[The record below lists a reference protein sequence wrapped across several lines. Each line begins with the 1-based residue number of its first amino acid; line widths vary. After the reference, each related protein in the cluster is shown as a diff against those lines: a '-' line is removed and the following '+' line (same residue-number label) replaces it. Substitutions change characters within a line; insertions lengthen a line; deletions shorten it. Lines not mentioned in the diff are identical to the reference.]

1 MDLLSDILSHLKL
14 QGTLYFRTS
23 FTGDWGVRVPD
34 YAQVA
39 RFHFAHRGR
48 CVVRVDGVDTL
59 VALEQ
64 GDLIIITRGAAHS
77 LLSDQEAEQEI
88 ASLDTVLEKSGYT
101 GTGTLV
107 YGSHGKDHETQLI
120 CGHFSFDEQINHPLI
135 DQLPPYILIKNY
147 GEQAGAWMEQT
158 LKVIGAEAGREG
170 IGSSLI
176 SLKLSEIIFVQALR
190 TYLSRESDL
199 TPGLG
204 GFTDDRIAKSLQAMH
219 LNPASNWTLHELAAI
234 AGMSRTSYLTLF
246 SKLMNSSPTGYL
258 TQWRMQLARQQLTES
273 NDALIKIAESAGY
286 QSEAAFS
293 RVFRKHFDKTP
304 AAYRRS
310 KKRVEPQEQPKP
322 E

>member
-1 MDLLSDILSHLKL
+1 MDLLSDILSHLNL

-23 FTGDWGVRVPD
+23 FSGDWGVRVPN

-48 CVVRVDGVDTL
+48 LMVRVDGVEDPL
-59 VALEQ
+59 ALDQ

-77 LLSDQEAEQEI
+77 LLSELDAEDKV
-88 ASLDTVLEKSGYT
+88 ASLDTVLEESGYT
-101 GTGTLV
+101 GSGTLI
-107 YGSHGKDHETQLI
+107 YGEHGQEHETQLI
-120 CGHFSFDEQINHPLI
+120 CGHFSFDDKINHPLI

-147 GEQAGAWMEQT
+147 GEEAGAWMEQT
-158 LKVIGAEAGREG
+158 LKVIGAEAGAEG

-190 TYLSRESDL
+190 SYLNTTENPG
-199 TPGLG
+199 PGLG
-204 GFTDDRIAKSLQAMH
+204 GFTDNRIAKSLQAMH
-219 LNPASNWTLHELAAI
+219 LNPANQWTLNELAAI

-246 SKLMNSSPTGYL
+246 NTLMNTTPNGYL
-258 TQWRMQLARQQLTES
+258 TQWRMQLARQRLTES
-273 NDALIKIAESAGY
+273 NDAIIRIAEAAGY

-293 RVFRKHFDKTP
+293 RVFRKYFDVTP

-310 KKRVEPQEQPKP
+310 VR
-322 E
+322 

>member
-34 YAQVA
+34 YEQVA
-39 RFHFAHRGR
+39 RFHFAYRGR
-48 CVVRVDGVDTL
+48 CVVRVDGVEDPI
-59 VALEQ
+59 ALDQ

-77 LLSDQEAEQEI
+77 LLSDQEAEEEI
-88 ASLDTVLEKSGYT
+88 ASLDSVLEQSGYT
-101 GTGTLV
+101 GSGTLV
-107 YGSHGKDHETQLI
+107 YGTHGKEHETQLI
-120 CGHFSFDEQINHPLI
+120 CGHFSFDEKINHPLI
-135 DQLPPYILIKNY
+135 DQLPPFILIKNY

-190 TYLSRESDL
+190 TYLSRESDPG
-199 TPGLG
+199 PGLG
-204 GFTDDRIAKSLQAMH
+204 GFTDNRIAKTLQAMH
-219 LNPASNWTLHELAAI
+219 LNPGNNWTLHDFAAI

-246 SKLMNSSPTGYL
+246 NKLMNTSPIGYL
-258 TQWRMQLARQQLTES
+258 TQWRMQLARQRLTES
-273 NDALIKIAESAGY
+273 NDAIIKIAESAGY

-293 RVFRKHFDKTP
+293 RVFRKHFDVTP
-304 AAYRRS
+304 AAYRRNKEGMES
-310 KKRVEPQEQPKP
+310 
-322 E
+322 